1 VDSCSASFRCRFRRE
16 AVEQGGR
23 HFGTA
28 KDARPISANEAKAPR
43 ERLTLI
49 RLFEE
54 LRVGPYFGSKARPSN
69 LLGRRDVRLTPGKAA
84 FGPADWAEV
93 CAENIQW
100 YS

>member
-1 VDSCSASFRCRFRRE
+1 MDSCSASFRCRSRRE

-28 KDARPISANEAKAPR
+28 KHARPISANEAKAPR

-54 LRVGPYFGSKARPSN
+54 LRVGQKSQ
-69 LLGRRDVRLTPGKAA
+69 RLFT
-84 FGPADWAEV
+84 
-93 CAENIQW
+93 
-100 YS
+100 